1 MLTSTQPSLQDAVGL
16 ENGRVQRS
24 TFSLCPQPGPPLTW
38 HQLGSPET
46 PEVERY
52 CDIGLTGNEG
62 SSGRGLGCAP
72 LLLLGVSFR
81 HTLRV
86 GHRFPLQAPEGCN
99 QSPWSPCEWK
109 RPWSRALLLKQRC
122 LLPASWPACPEAGF
136 LEETLTQADLV
147 SWGPHECPD
156 FTSFFPQTTC
166 FSKKYKKNKSSRD
179 GVRVEKIYSKKGKW
193 KVKCCVVPAS
203 SCGSRCCQK

>member
-1 MLTSTQPSLQDAVGL
+1 MLCSGTVLSTHPVYNGLCLLTPNPMPSAVSSPHWQPHVCPP
-16 ENGRVQRS
+16 
-24 TFSLCPQPGPPLTW
+24 FLC
-38 HQLGSPET
+38 
-46 PEVERY
+46 V
-52 CDIGLTGNEG
+52 CV
-62 SSGRGLGCAP
+62 SS
-72 LLLLGVSFR
+72 R

-99 QSPWSPCEWK
+99 QSPWGPCEWK

-122 LLPASWPACPEAGF
+122 LLSASWPACPEAGF

-147 SWGPHECPD
+147 SWGPHKCPD